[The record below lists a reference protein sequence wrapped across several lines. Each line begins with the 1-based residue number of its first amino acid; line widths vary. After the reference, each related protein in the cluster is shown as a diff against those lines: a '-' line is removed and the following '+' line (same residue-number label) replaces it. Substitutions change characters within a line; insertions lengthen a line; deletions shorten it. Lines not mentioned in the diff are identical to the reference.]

1 MPSDLANLK
10 ITILCISSHLSEF
23 ARGIAKADKRTWSGV
38 IVAWNEKKK
47 DPDAFAVNRVKHQAG
62 FHRLMEYAV
71 SQVDIVV
78 GTPVAL
84 VEFAQHTEFVPQL
97 IVVDE
102 AARLAENLSLVLQ
115 AQWQSAF
122 SVYISDTQQF
132 PPIGLTVEQRD
143 FKAVFSYQRQISLF
157 HPSRKFHD
165 WVQKKFTR
173 WGCLSATLLIRPD
186 NSEETKSGN
195 SFSNPA
201 NANFAVQ
208 LIVQLYQAAGI
219 VEACDFSRRASI
231 IILTPY
237 KAQRRMYDLLL
248 LELTE
253 AEVPKTLVEVRTI
266 DDSPSHEANIII
278 LDWGFITDSHR
289 MAVALSRARLGTIV
303 IGPGKKTL
311 VTRLL
316 SHLIGYLEER
326 RAVIDLKGHCRWY
339 LMCQNCCQPGH
350 LATDCRFQPKCTFA
364 SEPVTADDGI
374 ERDVLRPP
382 RVDFSGSKRVKQ
394 NSANR
399 EDVFAKPDKHKN
411 AMRKHFCDAM
421 RGLREVKKDQDVKE
435 VIESDG
441 QDQAGDDGN
450 ADEGNW

>member
-157 HPSRKFHD
+157 HRMENGGRILAR
-165 WVQKKFTR
+165 TR
-173 WGCLSATLLIRPD
+173 
-186 NSEETKSGN
+186 
-195 SFSNPA
+195 
-201 NANFAVQ
+201 
-208 LIVQLYQAAGI
+208 
-219 VEACDFSRRASI
+219 
-231 IILTPY
+231 
-237 KAQRRMYDLLL
+237 QRR
-248 LELTE
+248 
-253 AEVPKTLVEVRTI
+253 LVG
-266 DDSPSHEANIII
+266 SNH
-278 LDWGFITDSHR
+278 
-289 MAVALSRARLGTIV
+289 
-303 IGPGKKTL
+303 
-311 VTRLL
+311 
-316 SHLIGYLEER
+316 
-326 RAVIDLKGHCRWY
+326 
-339 LMCQNCCQPGH
+339 
-350 LATDCRFQPKCTFA
+350 
-364 SEPVTADDGI
+364 
-374 ERDVLRPP
+374 VL
-382 RVDFSGSKRVKQ
+382 
-394 NSANR
+394 
-399 EDVFAKPDKHKN
+399 
-411 AMRKHFCDAM
+411 
-421 RGLREVKKDQDVKE
+421 
-435 VIESDG
+435 
-441 QDQAGDDGN
+441 
-450 ADEGNW
+450 W

>member
-102 AARLAENLSLVLQ
+102 AARLTENLSLVLQ

-143 FKAVFSYQRQISLF
+143 FKPVFSYQRQISLF
-157 HPSRKFHD
+157 HRMENGGRILARTRQRRLVGSNHVLCRKFHD

-266 DDSPSHEANIII
+266 DVSPSHEANIII
-278 LDWGFITDSHR
+278 LDW
-289 MAVALSRARLGTIV
+289 
-303 IGPGKKTL
+303 
-311 VTRLL
+311 
-316 SHLIGYLEER
+316 
-326 RAVIDLKGHCRWY
+326 
-339 LMCQNCCQPGH
+339 
-350 LATDCRFQPKCTFA
+350 TFA

>member
-102 AARLAENLSLVLQ
+102 AARLTENLSLVLQ

-157 HPSRKFHD
+157 HRMENGGRILARTRQRRLVGSNHVLCRKFHD

-278 LDWGFITDSHR
+278 LDW
-289 MAVALSRARLGTIV
+289 
-303 IGPGKKTL
+303 
-311 VTRLL
+311 
-316 SHLIGYLEER
+316 
-326 RAVIDLKGHCRWY
+326 
-339 LMCQNCCQPGH
+339 
-350 LATDCRFQPKCTFA
+350 
-364 SEPVTADDGI
+364 
-374 ERDVLRPP
+374 RDVLRPP

>member
-1 MPSDLANLK
+1 MSQEDTDTLTANRIKHQDEFASSLVDITVRLQWSLPRVILSPPISPWQRLAISMPSDLANLK

-23 ARGIAKADKRTWSGV
+23 ARGIAKADKRTWPGV

-102 AARLAENLSLVLQ
+102 AARRTENLSLALQ

-165 WVQKKFTR
+165 WVKKKFTR

-208 LIVQLYQAAGI
+208 LIVQLYQAAGT

-231 IILTPY
+231 LILTPY

-278 LDWGFITDSHR
+278 LDW
-289 MAVALSRARLGTIV
+289 
-303 IGPGKKTL
+303 
-311 VTRLL
+311 
-316 SHLIGYLEER
+316 
-326 RAVIDLKGHCRWY
+326 
-339 LMCQNCCQPGH
+339 
-350 LATDCRFQPKCTFA
+350 
-364 SEPVTADDGI
+364 
-374 ERDVLRPP
+374 RDVLRPP
-382 RVDFSGSKRVKQ
+382 RVDFSGSKR
-394 NSANR
+394 
-399 EDVFAKPDKHKN
+399 PDKHKN

-435 VIESDG
+435 VIESDD

-450 ADEGNW
+450 ADEGNWVVLG

>member
-102 AARLAENLSLVLQ
+102 AARLTENLSLVLQ

-278 LDWGFITDSHR
+278 LDW
-289 MAVALSRARLGTIV
+289 
-303 IGPGKKTL
+303 
-311 VTRLL
+311 
-316 SHLIGYLEER
+316 
-326 RAVIDLKGHCRWY
+326 
-339 LMCQNCCQPGH
+339 
-350 LATDCRFQPKCTFA
+350 
-364 SEPVTADDGI
+364 
-374 ERDVLRPP
+374 RDVLRPP

-421 RGLREVKKDQDVKE
+421 RGLREAKKDQDVKE

>member
-102 AARLAENLSLVLQ
+102 AARLTENLSLVLQ

-143 FKAVFSYQRQISLF
+143 FKAVFSYQRQISLL

-278 LDWGFITDSHR
+278 LDW
-289 MAVALSRARLGTIV
+289 
-303 IGPGKKTL
+303 
-311 VTRLL
+311 
-316 SHLIGYLEER
+316 
-326 RAVIDLKGHCRWY
+326 
-339 LMCQNCCQPGH
+339 
-350 LATDCRFQPKCTFA
+350 
-364 SEPVTADDGI
+364 
-374 ERDVLRPP
+374 RDVLRPP

-450 ADEGNW
+450 ADEGN

>member
-1 MPSDLANLK
+1 MENNGHGKREPRVILSPPISPWQRLAISMPSDLANLK

-102 AARLAENLSLVLQ
+102 AARLTENLSLVLQ

-157 HPSRKFHD
+157 HRMENGGRILARTRQRRLVGSNHVLCRKFHD

-173 WGCLSATLLIRPD
+173 WGCLSATLLSRPD

-231 IILTPY
+231 LILTPY

-253 AEVPKTLVEVRTI
+253 AEVPKTLFEVRTI

-278 LDWGFITDSHR
+278 LDW
-289 MAVALSRARLGTIV
+289 V
-303 IGPGKKTL
+303 
-311 VTRLL
+311 
-316 SHLIGYLEER
+316 
-326 RAVIDLKGHCRWY
+326 
-339 LMCQNCCQPGH
+339 
-350 LATDCRFQPKCTFA
+350 CT
-364 SEPVTADDGI
+364 
-374 ERDVLRPP
+374 
-382 RVDFSGSKRVKQ
+382 
-394 NSANR
+394 
-399 EDVFAKPDKHKN
+399 
-411 AMRKHFCDAM
+411 
-421 RGLREVKKDQDVKE
+421 VKE
-435 VIESDG
+435 G
-441 QDQAGDDGN
+441 FYH
-450 ADEGNW
+450 

>member
-1 MPSDLANLK
+1 MSQEDTDTLTANCIKNQDEFASSLVDITVRLQWPLPRVILSPPISPWQRLAISMPSDLANLK

-102 AARLAENLSLVLQ
+102 AARLTENLSLVLQ

-278 LDWGFITDSHR
+278 LDW
-289 MAVALSRARLGTIV
+289 
-303 IGPGKKTL
+303 
-311 VTRLL
+311 
-316 SHLIGYLEER
+316 
-326 RAVIDLKGHCRWY
+326 
-339 LMCQNCCQPGH
+339 
-350 LATDCRFQPKCTFA
+350 
-364 SEPVTADDGI
+364 
-374 ERDVLRPP
+374 RDVLRPP

-421 RGLREVKKDQDVKE
+421 RGLREAKKDQDVKE

>member
-102 AARLAENLSLVLQ
+102 AARLTENLSLVLQ

-143 FKAVFSYQRQISLF
+143 FKTVFSYQRQISLF
-157 HPSRKFHD
+157 HRMENGGRILARTRQRRLVGSDHVLCRKFHD

-278 LDWGFITDSHR
+278 LDW
-289 MAVALSRARLGTIV
+289 
-303 IGPGKKTL
+303 
-311 VTRLL
+311 
-316 SHLIGYLEER
+316 
-326 RAVIDLKGHCRWY
+326 
-339 LMCQNCCQPGH
+339 
-350 LATDCRFQPKCTFA
+350 
-364 SEPVTADDGI
+364 
-374 ERDVLRPP
+374 RDVLRPP

>member
-1 MPSDLANLK
+1 MENNGHGKREFGNIQRVTDAESVVTQTQDLANLK

-102 AARLAENLSLVLQ
+102 AARLTENLSLVLQ

-173 WGCLSATLLIRPD
+173 WGCLSATLLSRPD

-195 SFSNPA
+195 SFSNPG

-231 IILTPY
+231 LILTPY

-278 LDWGFITDSHR
+278 LDW
-289 MAVALSRARLGTIV
+289 
-303 IGPGKKTL
+303 
-311 VTRLL
+311 
-316 SHLIGYLEER
+316 
-326 RAVIDLKGHCRWY
+326 
-339 LMCQNCCQPGH
+339 NCCQPGH
-350 LATDCRFQPKCTFA
+350 LATDCRFQSKGGPDTSA
-364 SEPVTADDGI
+364 SEPVTDDDGI
-374 ERDVLRPP
+374 QRDVLNPP

-394 NSANR
+394 NSASR

-421 RGLREVKKDQDVKE
+421 
-435 VIESDG
+435 
-441 QDQAGDDGN
+441 
-450 ADEGNW
+450 